1 MLRRALRTK
10 GRFGAFS
17 ITPNRPPSHR
27 LHDYNT
33 PAPKIPEHLVK
44 NFPASRPRAGICG
57 KFFYNLFRIFRNG
70 RVIEIVPTG
79 RGAVWSD
86 GKGSKSE
93 DPKAGPLCYVFSV
106 SVSGGNPS
114 PCGRTSARAG
124 TLERSTPF

>member
-44 NFPASRPRAGICG
+44 NFPASRPRAGYCG

-70 RVIEIVPTG
+70 RVIDIVPTG
-79 RGAVWSD
+79 RGA
-86 GKGSKSE
+86 G
-93 DPKAGPLCYVFSV
+93 
-106 SVSGGNPS
+106 
-114 PCGRTSARAG
+114 
-124 TLERSTPF
+124 LERWKRGANLRTKGWSSLLCVFGFGIRRESVTFWKNIGKSRNA